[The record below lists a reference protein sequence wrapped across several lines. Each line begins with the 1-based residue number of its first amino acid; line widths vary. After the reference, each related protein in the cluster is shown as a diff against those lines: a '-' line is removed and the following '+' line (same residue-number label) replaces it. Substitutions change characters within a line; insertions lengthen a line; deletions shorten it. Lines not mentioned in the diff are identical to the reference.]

1 MHENVYYTGLRL
13 HIVFG
18 MVVGSELSRDCA
30 VSTPR
35 IGAYRRHVLYSGIT
49 TSNRV
54 EGRACAFAL
63 ALSIAQRG
71 DCLTPLSGSGLDNL
85 SGITEISASI
95 KKRLFVHRH
104 DSLAALVTT
113 PHATHYKTVTRPRNR
128 QCKCTRTSRPSTRF
142 DVVIPE

>member
-1 MHENVYYTGLRL
+1 MGQEIVARGIFYLNLRVKMHGNVYYTGLRL

-54 EGRACAFAL
+54 EGRLVRVHLHCRL
-63 ALSIAQRG
+63 RG
-71 DCLTPLSGSGLDNL
+71 
-85 SGITEISASI
+85 
-95 KKRLFVHRH
+95 R
-104 DSLAALVTT
+104 VTVLY
-113 PHATHYKTVTRPRNR
+113 H
-128 QCKCTRTSRPSTRF
+128 
-142 DVVIPE
+142 